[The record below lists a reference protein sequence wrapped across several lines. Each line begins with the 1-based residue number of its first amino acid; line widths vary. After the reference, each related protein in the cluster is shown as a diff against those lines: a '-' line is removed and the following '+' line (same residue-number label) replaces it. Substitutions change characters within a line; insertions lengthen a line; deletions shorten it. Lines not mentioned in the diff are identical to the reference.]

1 MRSTA
6 HKESFVR
13 WQGIT
18 ITQLGYAVN
27 LILGFATASLGFS
40 LTLLKDK
47 DFVPK
52 GWGKWLFLL
61 SLGSLLLSILFGIWC
76 VINRLRDFRETA
88 QIAKD
93 RERLDDIKLQQRQD
107 DAKKRGECTWLL
119 FKIQFWSFTAGLVA
133 LTVGF
138 VMIYRNRLF

>member
-1 MRSTA
+1 MRSRA

-47 DFVPK
+47 DFVLK
-52 GWGKWLFLL
+52 GWGEALFLL
-61 SLGSLLLSILFGIWC
+61 SLLALLLSILFGIWC
-76 VINRLRDFRETA
+76 AINRLHDFRETT
-88 QIAKD
+88 QIARD
-93 RERLDDIKLQQRQD
+93 RERLDDTLLQQKRD
-107 DAKKRGECTWLL
+107 DVDKLGERTWRL
-119 FKIQFWSFTAGLVA
+119 FKIQFWSFAAGLVA

-138 VMIYRNRLF
+138 MMIYRDRLF